1 MEGGRRIPVQVV
13 GPILDGEGG
22 QVRGL
27 VIKVALAVVE
37 IVMWVSTVLVIV
49 VVIL

>member
-1 MEGGRRIPVQVV
+1 MQVV